1 MPNPSVR
8 DTDSSVTTAQ
18 PKTWR
23 QRHSALLVILIFC
36 AVMGLMIVI
45 EKRSF

>member
-1 MPNPSVR
+1 MPNPSER
-8 DTDSSVTTAQ
+8 DTDSSITATQ
-18 PKTWR
+18 PKSWR